1 MGMRFQRYM
10 WVVGL
15 LMAFP
20 LCAVGQFGGI
30 GQLGSTEFS
39 IGHEVFVESEA
50 TSGESVRVVLRIRM
64 GEAWHVNSNK
74 PLDQFAIAT
83 VASVVEKESFSL
95 AEVAYPKSEKVFFT
109 SAPDVAVSV
118 YGHEFMIG
126 LVLDIAEDA
135 ALGQHLLQGDLRY
148 QACNDRVCLLPTNL
162 GFELPLMVVAAGG
175 EGAMQHAEIF
185 DAVAWSTEEGSGT
198 TVVDVTEFPVAAAPV
213 GDGDWGA
220 LASQFKVIGKTGFL
234 NKEDF
239 LAFLGSVESGNSSAT
254 EENRFAGM
262 NWWLILGA
270 VLGGGLLL
278 NLTPCVLPL
287 IPINIAIIGA
297 GVKAGSR
304 MRGFSL
310 GGVYGVGISLVYGL
324 LGLVVVVGIST
335 AFGAINS
342 TVWFN
347 LGIAVLFVVLGL
359 AMFDLIVIDFTRFQA
374 KLGLKGNE
382 QGSFVIAFVMGCVSA
397 LLAGACV
404 APVVIYTIVYAQ
416 DQYSQGVKVALLLPF
431 FLGIGM
437 AAPWP
442 FLGAGLSVMPKPGM
456 WMVRVKQGFAVFI
469 LGFAAY
475 YGYIGYGLMG
485 SNDAMS
491 DGLTLEAGLA
501 QGQAEGKPVLVDF
514 WATWC
519 KNCYVMDEVVFQDEE
534 VIARLEDYMMVKY
547 QAEDPEA
554 SPAKD
559 VLEKYG
565 IVGLPAIVI
574 LEPEP

>member
-1 MGMRFQRYM
+1 M
-10 WVVGL
+10 WLVGL
-15 LMAFP
+15 LVAFP
-20 LCAVGQFGGI
+20 LCAVGQFF
-30 GQLGSTEFS
+30 SNTEFS
-39 IGHEVFVESEA
+39 LEHEVFVEA
-50 TSGESVRVVLRIRM
+50 DRVAAGESIRAVLRIRM
-64 GEAWHVNSNK
+64 DEGWHVNANK
-74 PLDQFAIAT
+74 PLDQFSIAT
-83 VASVVEKESFSL
+83 EVSFPESELYSLGKAVYPEAKTMSFSFSPG
-95 AEVAYPKSEKVFFT
+95 VP
-109 SAPDVAVSV
+109 VAV
-118 YGHEFMIG
+118 YEHEFLIG
-126 LVLDIAEDA
+126 FEINVAEGVSGRPLSIPA
-135 ALGQHLLQGDLRY
+135 NLRY
-148 QACNDRVCLLPTNL
+148 QACNDKQCLLPANL
-162 GFELPLMVVAAGG
+162 VFQIPFDVAAEGG
-175 EGAMQHAEIF
+175 GGARQHAEII
-185 DAVAWSTEEGSGT
+185 DAVAWSTEEDSGT
-198 TVVDVTEFPVAAAPV
+198 TVVDVTELPVAGPTV
-213 GDGDWGA
+213 GDGDWA
-220 LASQFKVIGKTGFL
+220 TLANQFKVIGKTGFL

-239 LAFLGSVESGNSSAT
+239 LAFLGSVESGDSSAT

-262 NWWLILGA
+262 NWWLIVGA

-297 GVKAGSR
+297 GVKSGSR

-324 LGLVVVVGIST
+324 LGLVVVLGIST

-347 LGIAVLFVVLGL
+347 VGIAILFVVLGL
-359 AMFDLIVIDFTRFQA
+359 AMFDLITIDFTRFQA
-374 KLGLKGNE
+374 KLGLRGNE

-456 WMVRVKQGFAVFI
+456 WMVRVKQGFSDFI

-475 YGYIGYGLMG
+475 YGYLGYGLMG

-501 QGQAEGKPVLVDF
+501 QGQAEGKPVLIDF

-534 VIARLEDYMMVKY
+534 VIARLEDYVMVKY

-554 SPAKD
+554 SPARD

-565 IVGLPAIVI
+565 VVGLPAIVI
-574 LEPEP
+574 LDPES